1 MCGRDNDTRQRRIMC
16 GGDTDTR
23 QKHTYVYKR
32 Y

>member
-23 QKHTYVYKR
+23 QKHTYMYKR